1 VALAGIAGGL
11 VCQGSDDGNPMYVL
25 AEMDNGALA
34 VGRVA
39 DQRDKYV
46 MYLVN
51 VEKGRILESS
61 KYLTEA
67 ELREILT
74 ESYGESD
81 ADIEHRIALAKAH
94 PYAPPTKAMVTQH
107 VPPKGTTT
115 SRTPRAVK
123 KVPRSWWAA
132 LFEKIRNF

>member
-1 VALAGIAGGL
+1 
-11 VCQGSDDGNPMYVL
+11 MYVL
-25 AEMDNGALA
+25 AEMDKGALA

-39 DQRDKYV
+39 GQRDRYV

-51 VEKGRILESS
+51 IEKGRILESS
-61 KYLTEA
+61 KYLTET

-81 ADIEHRIALAKAH
+81 KEIESRIALAKAH
-94 PYAPPTKAMVTQH
+94 PYAPPSQANIAQH
-107 VPPKGTTT
+107 APPKGAA
-115 SRTPRAVK
+115 SPRPARDVK

-132 LFEKIRNF
+132 LFAKIRNF